1 MSYLDVYKKRVRGQG
16 ESILEAR
23 TNAGKLYANRNFTNA
38 HGYNKA
44 IIYTSYA
51 DEGSDIDVIVE
62 SLNSELEKDLIF
74 RPDTK
79 VGTGAYIT
87 YNDKFYIIREVDE
100 DQITPK
106 ATAFLCNRHINLKGV
121 EKNIPCYTNSTTY
134 GSKGILDQG
143 KFYELDS
150 KTKIYVQLNEV
161 TKTIKI
167 GQRVMFANRY
177 VYKITEIDD
186 LVFPN
191 MLTIVAER
199 DETLPMDDFE
209 NNLAWNSD
217 NNGEKPKQVSRTLGN
232 KIVGNEKIKFNKS
245 DVYTINKPVAWSIDD
260 ETIATIVSK
269 TETKVELRGIKRGWV
284 TLTATDNGGVQCSL
298 DIMVC

>member
-1 MSYLDVYKKRVRGQG
+1 MSYLDIYKKRVRGQG
-16 ESILEAR
+16 ESALEVR
-23 TNAGKLYANRNFTNA
+23 TNASKQYINRNFTNA
-38 HGYNKA
+38 HGYQRA
-44 IIYTSYA
+44 IMYTSYT
-51 DEGSDIDVIVE
+51 DEGTDIDVVVE

-74 RPDTK
+74 RPDT
-79 VGTGAYIT
+79 VVNTGSYIS
-87 YNDKFYIIREVDE
+87 YNKKFYIVREVDV

-106 ATAFLCNRHINLKGV
+106 ATTFLCNRHINLKGF

-161 TKTIKI
+161 TQTMKI

-191 MLTIVAER
+191 MLSIVAER

-209 NNLAWNSD
+209 NNLAWNEHDSH
-217 NNGEKPKQVSRTLGN
+217 EEPKQVSRVMGS
-232 KIVGNEKIKFNKS
+232 KITGSEKIKFNES
-245 DVYTINKPVAWSIDD
+245 DIYTINKPVAWRIDD

-269 TETKVELRGIKRGWV
+269 TETKVEIRGIKRGWV